1 MANKKAKEKKAKKE
15 KATKEKASK
24 ATAAIPAAQPADNG
38 LIEVTAKIAPT
49 PNPADLML
57 GFQIDS
63 KPLTLAG
70 GAGRAKVSTGVH
82 TASWALVSP
91 TVRPL
96 GFAVTITAADGRVL
110 LNRPNEKT
118 GADGLGLGA
127 DLFSA

>member
-1 MANKKAKEKKAKKE
+1 MAKKKAKKKAKEKKA
-15 KATKEKASK
+15 SK
-24 ATAAIPAAQPADNG
+24 APAAILAAQPADNG

-49 PNPADLML
+49 PSPADLML

-63 KPLTLAG
+63 RPLTLAG
-70 GAGRAKVSTGVH
+70 GAGRARVSTGVH
-82 TASWALVSP
+82 TASWAVVSP

-96 GFAVTITAADGRVL
+96 GFAVTITDDDGRVL